1 MPLLAAA
8 TGLLF
13 APAPPEGLTIALTGD
28 TILTRPLSGLE
39 DPGWLA
45 LRRILREAGAS
56 FTNLETLFHDFEG
69 PAMPSLPSLRSDP
82 ALARDLAD
90 AGFDLVSRANNHAG
104 DYGAAGLAAT
114 TRHVAA
120 AGIAQAGAGETLA
133 EARRAAAFRATNGTV
148 ALVSAATTF
157 PDWARA
163 GNSRG
168 RIPAR
173 PGINPL
179 RIRSVSVVA
188 PADLE
193 NLRRLTRELGLD
205 SPAEGALDLG
215 SMRFEAGSP
224 PGIRSEPETSDLEPI
239 LAEIRSAAARADA
252 TIVSIHC
259 HEEGGSRELPPA
271 FLTDFAHAAIDSGAG
286 VVVGHGPHVLRG
298 IEIYRGRPILYS
310 LGNFVFEYETISELP
325 ADDYEAVGLPPAAAT
340 KDFFD
345 RYDAGGSRGYP
356 VDEAVWESV
365 VAVLRFEGKSTRSLD
380 LIPISL
386 GFGRP
391 RGERG
396 SPVLA
401 NPDLSKKI
409 LERLSRLSQPFGTKI
424 EVEGTVGRISLG
436 P

>member
-1 MPLLAAA
+1 VPLLAAA
-8 TGLLF
+8 GRLF
-13 APAPPEGLTIALTGD
+13 STPPQQQDLTIALTGD
-28 TILTRPLSGLE
+28 TILTRPLAKD

-45 LRRILREAGAS
+45 LRRLLRESGAA

-90 AGFDLVSRANNHAG
+90 AGFDLVARANNHAG
-104 DYGAAGLAAT
+104 DYGAAALAAT
-114 TRHVAA
+114 TNHVAA
-120 AGIAQAGAGETLA
+120 AGIAQAGSGGSLG
-133 EARRAAAFRATNGTV
+133 EARRAAIFRSPSGTV
-148 ALVSAATTF
+148 ALISAATTF

-163 GNSRG
+163 GNPRG

-179 RIRSVSVVA
+179 RIRSVSVV
-188 PADLE
+188 PPSDLE
-193 NLRRLTRELGLD
+193 ALRRLARELRLEP
-205 SPAEGALDLG
+205 PAEGALDLG
-215 SMRFEAGSP
+215 AMRFEAGSP
-224 PGIRSEPETSDLEPI
+224 TGIRSEPDLSDLAAI
-239 LAEIRSAAARADA
+239 VAEIRGAAARADA

-259 HEEGGSRELPPA
+259 HEGGGSRELPPA
-271 FLTDFAHAAIDSGAG
+271 FLTAFAHAAIDAGAG

-310 LGNFVFEYETISELP
+310 LGNFVFEYETVSELP
-325 ADDYEAVGLPPAAAT
+325 ADDYEAVDLPPTAGT

-365 VAVLRFEGKSTRSLD
+365 LAVLRFDGKSPRSVELT
-380 LIPISL
+380 PISL
-386 GFGRP
+386 GFGLP

-401 NPDLSKKI
+401 NPDLSRKI
-409 LERLSRLSQPFGTKI
+409 LARLSRLSEPYGTKI
-424 EVEGTVGRISLG
+424 DVDGAVGRIVLG